1 MVKMSNDKIS
11 ESEIVHRA
19 QQGDKEAEE
28 FLLEKYRKNVLIRAR
43 SYYLVG
49 GDNEDLIQEGMIG
62 LLKAIWDFRPDRE
75 AQFSTF
81 ANLCIERK
89 IQTAISSANRQK
101 HMLLNNSVSIYTAV
115 SEEEPQNIIIDRLAA
130 KKSVEPGVELI
141 KAEELEQLMID
152 VKRELSS
159 FEKKVLAY
167 YIQGASYYE
176 ISRALDCGN
185 KSVDNALQRIRK
197 KIGKKI

>member
-1 MVKMSNDKIS
+1 MVKISDEKRS
-11 ESEIVHRA
+11 ESEMVNSA
-19 QQGDKEAEE
+19 QQGDKLAEE
-28 FLLEKYRKNVLIRAR
+28 FLLEKYRKHVLIRAR

-62 LLKAIWDFRPDRE
+62 LLKAIWNYRLDRE

-81 ANLCIERK
+81 ANLCIERQ
-89 IQTAISSANRQK
+89 IQTAISAANRQK
-101 HMLLNNSVSIYTAV
+101 HMPLNNSVSIYAAV
-115 SEEEPQNIIIDRLAA
+115 SEEEPQHIIIDRLAA

-176 ISRALDCGN
+176 ISGVLECSN

>member
-1 MVKMSNDKIS
+1 MVKLSNNKLA
-11 ESEIVHRA
+11 ESEIVRRA

-28 FLLEKYRKNVLIRAR
+28 YLLEKYRKNVLIRAR

-49 GDNEDLIQEGMIG
+49 GDHEDLIQEGMIG

-81 ANLCIERK
+81 ANLCIERQ

-101 HMLLNNSVSIYTAV
+101 HMPLNNSVSIYAAV
-115 SEEEPQNIIIDRLAA
+115 SEEDPENTIFDRLAA

-141 KAEELEQLMID
+141 KEEELEQLMID

-159 FEKKVLAY
+159 FEKKVLAL

-176 ISRALDCGN
+176 ISRVLACGN

>member
-1 MVKMSNDKIS
+1 MKKITSNNVN
-11 ESEIVHRA
+11 ENEIIKNA

-62 LLKAIWDFRPDRE
+62 LLKAIWNYRPERE
-75 AQFSTF
+75 TQFSTF
-81 ANLCIERK
+81 ANLCIERQ

-101 HMLLNNSVSIYTAV
+101 HLPLNNSISIYTAV
-115 SEEEPQNIIIDRLAA
+115 SEEEPQNIIIDYLAA
-130 KKSVEPGVELI
+130 KKNVEPGVELI
-141 KAEELEQLMID
+141 KEEEWEQLMEE
-152 VKRELSS
+152 VRRELSA
-159 FEKKVLAY
+159 FEKKVLSY

-176 ISRALDCGN
+176 ISAALDCGN

-197 KIGKKI
+197 KIRNRL

>member
-1 MVKMSNDKIS
+1 MIKTGKDKQS
-11 ESEIVHRA
+11 ETEIVKIA
-19 QQGDKEAEE
+19 QQGDKAAEE

-62 LLKAIWDFRPDRE
+62 LLKAIWNFRPDRE

-81 ANLCIERK
+81 ANLCIERQ

-101 HMLLNNSVSIYTAV
+101 HMPLNNSVSIYAAV
-115 SEEEPQNIIIDRLAA
+115 SEEEPQHIIIDRLAA

-176 ISRALDCGN
+176 ISGVLECSN

-197 KIGKKI
+197 KIGKKT

>member
-1 MVKMSNDKIS
+1 MVKLSNNKLA
-11 ESEIVHRA
+11 ESEIVRRA

-28 FLLEKYRKNVLIRAR
+28 YLLEKYRKNVLIRAR

-49 GDNEDLIQEGMIG
+49 GDHEDLIQEGMIG

-75 AQFSTF
+75 AQFPTF
-81 ANLCIERK
+81 ANLCIERQ

-101 HMLLNNSVSIYTAV
+101 HMPLNNSVSIYAAV
-115 SEEEPQNIIIDRLAA
+115 SEEDPGNTIFDRLAA
-130 KKSVEPGVELI
+130 KKSVEPGVKLI
-141 KAEELEQLMID
+141 KEEELEQLIID

-159 FEKKVLAY
+159 FEKKVLAL

-176 ISRALDCGN
+176 ISRVLACGN

>member
-1 MVKMSNDKIS
+1 MKKTIS
-11 ESEIVHRA
+11 DNGNENEMIKRA

-62 LLKAIWDFRPDRE
+62 LLKAIWNYRPDRE

-81 ANLCIERK
+81 ANLCIERQ
-89 IQTAISSANRQK
+89 IQTAINSANRQK
-101 HMLLNNSVSIYTAV
+101 HQPLNNSISIYTAV
-115 SEEEPQNIIIDRLAA
+115 SEQEPQNIIIDHLAA
-130 KKSVEPGVELI
+130 KRNVEPGVELI
-141 KAEELEQLMID
+141 KEEEWEQLMED
-152 VKRELSS
+152 VRRELSV
-159 FEKKVLAY
+159 FEKKVLSY
-167 YIQGASYYE
+167 YVQGASYYE
-176 ISRALDCGN
+176 ISEALNCKN

-197 KIGKKI
+197 KIGNRL

>member
-1 MVKMSNDKIS
+1 MIKTGKDQQS
-11 ESEIVHRA
+11 ETEIVKIA
-19 QQGDKEAEE
+19 QQGDKAAEE

-62 LLKAIWDFRPDRE
+62 LLKAIWNFRPDRE

-81 ANLCIERK
+81 ANLCIERQ

-101 HMLLNNSVSIYTAV
+101 HMPLNNSVSIYAAV
-115 SEEEPQNIIIDRLAA
+115 SEEEPQHIIIDRLAA

-176 ISRALDCGN
+176 ISGVLECSN

>member
-1 MVKMSNDKIS
+1 MVKMRNEKIS
-11 ESEIVHRA
+11 ESEIVSRA

-75 AQFSTF
+75 
-81 ANLCIERK
+81 
-89 IQTAISSANRQK
+89 TAISSANRQK
-101 HMLLNNSVSIYTAV
+101 HMPLNNSVSIYAAV

-130 KKSVEPGVELI
+130 KKNVEPGVALI
-141 KAEELEQLMID
+141 KTEELEQLMID
-152 VKRELSS
+152 VKRELSNL
-159 FEKKVLAY
+159 EKKVLAY
-167 YIQGASYYE
+167 YIQGASYDE

>member
-1 MVKMSNDKIS
+1 MVKLSNNKLA
-11 ESEIVHRA
+11 ESEIVRRA

-28 FLLEKYRKNVLIRAR
+28 YLLEKYRKNVLIRAR

-49 GDNEDLIQEGMIG
+49 GDHEDLIQEGMIG

-81 ANLCIERK
+81 ANLCIERQ

-101 HMLLNNSVSIYTAV
+101 HMPLNNSVSIYAAV
-115 SEEEPQNIIIDRLAA
+115 SEEDPENTIFDRLAA
-130 KKSVEPGVELI
+130 KKSVEPGVKLI
-141 KAEELEQLMID
+141 KEEELEQLMID

-159 FEKKVLAY
+159 FEKKVLAL

-176 ISRALDCGN
+176 ISRILACGN

>member
-1 MVKMSNDKIS
+1 MSEPGNEKRS
-11 ESEIVHRA
+11 ELEIVKTA
-19 QQGDKEAEE
+19 QQGDKAAEE

-49 GDNEDLIQEGMIG
+49 GDNEDLIQEGMMG
-62 LLKAIWDFRPDRE
+62 LLKAIWNFRPDRE
-75 AQFSTF
+75 VQFSTF
-81 ANLCIERK
+81 ANLCIERQ

-101 HMLLNNSVSIYTAV
+101 HLPLNNSVSIYAAV
-115 SEEEPQNIIIDRLAA
+115 SEEEPQHRILDRLAA

-141 KAEELEQLMID
+141 KAEELEQLIID
-152 VKRELSS
+152 AKRELSA

-167 YIQGASYYE
+167 FIQGASYYE
-176 ISRALDCGN
+176 ISRMLDCSN

>member
-1 MVKMSNDKIS
+1 MVKISNDKIS
-11 ESEIVHRA
+11 ESEIVSRA

-75 AQFSTF
+75 TQFSTF
-81 ANLCIERK
+81 ANLCIERQ

-101 HMLLNNSVSIYTAV
+101 HMPLNNSVSIYAAV

-130 KKSVEPGVELI
+130 KKNVEPGVALI
-141 KAEELEQLMID
+141 KTEELEQLMID
-152 VKRELSS
+152 VKRELSNL
-159 FEKKVLAY
+159 EKKVLAY
-167 YIQGASYYE
+167 YIQGASYDE

>member
-1 MVKMSNDKIS
+1 MVKLSNNKLA
-11 ESEIVHRA
+11 ESEIVRRA

-28 FLLEKYRKNVLIRAR
+28 YLLEKYRKNVLIRAR

-49 GDNEDLIQEGMIG
+49 GDHEDLIQEGMIG

-81 ANLCIERK
+81 ANLCIERQ

-101 HMLLNNSVSIYTAV
+101 HMPLNNSVSIYAAV
-115 SEEEPQNIIIDRLAA
+115 SEEDPENTIFDRLAA
-130 KKSVEPGVELI
+130 QKSVEPGVELI
-141 KAEELEQLMID
+141 KEEELEQLMID

-159 FEKKVLAY
+159 FEKKVLAL

-176 ISRALDCGN
+176 ISRLLTCGN

>member
-1 MVKMSNDKIS
+1 MVKLSNNKLA
-11 ESEIVHRA
+11 ESEIVRRA

-28 FLLEKYRKNVLIRAR
+28 YLLEKYRKNVLIRAR

-49 GDNEDLIQEGMIG
+49 GDHEDLIQEGMIG

-81 ANLCIERK
+81 ANLCIERQ
-89 IQTAISSANRQK
+89 IQTAINSANRQK
-101 HMLLNNSVSIYTAV
+101 HMPLNNSVSIYASV
-115 SEEEPQNIIIDRLAA
+115 SEEDPENTIFDRLAA

-141 KAEELEQLMID
+141 KEEELEQLMID

-159 FEKKVLAY
+159 FEKKVLAL

-176 ISRALDCGN
+176 ISRVLACGN

>member
-1 MVKMSNDKIS
+1 MVKLSNNKLA
-11 ESEIVHRA
+11 ESEIVRRA

-28 FLLEKYRKNVLIRAR
+28 YLLEKYRKNVLIRAR

-49 GDNEDLIQEGMIG
+49 GDHEDLIQEGMIG

-75 AQFSTF
+75 TQFATF
-81 ANLCIERK
+81 ANLCIERQ

-101 HMLLNNSVSIYTAV
+101 HMPLNNSVSIYAAV
-115 SEEEPQNIIIDRLAA
+115 SEEDPGNTIFDRLAA
-130 KKSVEPGVELI
+130 KKSVEPGVKLI
-141 KAEELEQLMID
+141 KEEELEQLMID

-159 FEKKVLAY
+159 FEKKVLAL

-176 ISRALDCGN
+176 ISRILACGN

>member
-1 MVKMSNDKIS
+1 MIKTGNDKQS
-11 ESEIVHRA
+11 ETEIVKIA
-19 QQGDKEAEE
+19 QQGDKQAEE

-62 LLKAIWDFRPDRE
+62 LLKAIWNFRPDRE

-81 ANLCIERK
+81 ANLCIERQ

-101 HMLLNNSVSIYTAV
+101 HMPLNNSVSIYAAV
-115 SEEEPQNIIIDRLAA
+115 SEEEPQHIIIDRLAA

-152 VKRELSS
+152 VKRELSI
-159 FEKKVLAY
+159 FEKKFLAY

-176 ISRALDCGN
+176 ISGVLECSN

>member
-1 MVKMSNDKIS
+1 MVKLSNNKLA
-11 ESEIVHRA
+11 ESEIVRRA

-28 FLLEKYRKNVLIRAR
+28 YLLEKYRKNVLIRAR

-49 GDNEDLIQEGMIG
+49 GDHEDLIQEGMIG

-81 ANLCIERK
+81 ANLCIERQ

-101 HMLLNNSVSIYTAV
+101 HMPLNNSVSIYAAV
-115 SEEEPQNIIIDRLAA
+115 SEEDPENTIFDRLAA
-130 KKSVEPGVELI
+130 KKSVEPGVKLI
-141 KAEELEQLMID
+141 KEEELEQLMID

-159 FEKKVLAY
+159 FEKKVLAL

-176 ISRALDCGN
+176 ISRVLACGN